1 MVASWQR
8 LGERLHEDRPNK
20 IVERERP
27 WSMAP
32 ENRFMF
38 PQLGTRRLVALS
50 PRPDKGICESFVN
63 HLLTFMKHLE
73 LAEGHNSLFACVL
86 ESDCDVPAPERTR
99 AGDIQLSLECPCL
112 GTTNVACCVGDWWAG
127 VSDRYVKISQSI
139 GCR

>member
-1 MVASWQR
+1 MLQSIYFKPELHTLRQFHRDDTNISDLFVISR
-8 LGERLHEDRPNK
+8 LLVEDLQFAK
-20 IVERERP
+20 
-27 WSMAP
+27 
-32 ENRFMF
+32 
-38 PQLGTRRLVALS
+38 
-50 PRPDKGICESFVN
+50 
-63 HLLTFMKHLE
+63 
-73 LAEGHNSLFACVL
+73 GHNSLLAYVL